1 MSYFGK
7 LYLCGPET
15 SKAVDYIFASR
26 IVDREIN
33 RIVYTCM
40 LNKNGGVEA
49 DCTVVGLES
58 GLGGI
63 VDPIFKGKAFY
74 IGTFRNFHSMYRIF
88 ISLFCVIN
96 FFFYFGF

>member
-7 LYLCGPET
+7 LYICGPET
-15 SKAVDYIFASR
+15 SKAVDYIFTSR
-26 IVDREIN
+26 IIDREIN
-33 RIVYTCM
+33 RTVYTCM

-49 DCTVVGLES
+49 DCTVTGLES

-74 IGTFRNFHSMYRIF
+74 IGMFIYLHFMYCI
-88 ISLFCVIN
+88 LFQFCILLLRVLL
-96 FFFYFGF
+96 